1 MKIVTPRIGMM
12 LKLST
17 AVTFLAMG
25 QVAMADGTDAGTP
38 IDNTATITYQVGGNS
53 QTPID
58 AVAPTFVVD
67 RIVTF
72 TITNTDAVNTVVA
85 PNEQDAVATFT
96 ITNTGNSPLDL
107 RLSAINLTGD
117 TVNGTVDNAD
127 MDTDFVFIA
136 DNDGDTTL
144 GSGGDNPFVDALP
157 EGGSILVAVLSD
169 APITLTDGQFAH
181 IELTATA
188 ADPGASLNPIAD
200 GALGADLVE
209 VTTDGAGTIET
220 VFNDAGEDGFETS
233 QDGYEVQSATLAITK
248 DATVISDPINGT
260 TDPFAIPGAIIEY
273 EIEIANTGAATA
285 TNISIGDVL
294 TPELLFETGNLPS
307 GTGNVSITENGTT
320 TYCTADVGDADGD
333 GCTFDGTDTLTIA
346 GRDSSQPP
354 ASQPVSISVGA
365 DAVTIRFRAQID
377 PT

>member
-1 MKIVTPRIGMM
+1 MKIVRPRIGML

-25 QVAMADGTDAGTP
+25 QVAMADGTDAGTS
-38 IDNTATITYQVGGNS
+38 IDNTATISYEVNGAS

-58 AVAPTFVVD
+58 AIAPTFVVD

-72 TITNTDAVNTVVA
+72 VITNPDTANTVVA
-85 PNEQDAVATFT
+85 PNEQDAVTTFE
-96 ITNTGNSPLDL
+96 ITNTGNSPIDL

-136 DNDGDTTL
+136 DNDGDLTF
-144 GSGGDNPFVDALP
+144 GSAGDDAFVDALP
-157 EGGSILVAVLSD
+157 ENASILVAVLAD
-169 APITLTDGQFAH
+169 APIGLTDGQFAH
-181 IELTATA
+181 IDLTATA
-188 ADPGASLNPIAD
+188 ADPGASLNPGQD
-200 GALGADLVE
+200 GSLGADLAE
-209 VTTDGAGTIET
+209 TTTNGVGTLET

-233 QDGYEVQSATLAITK
+233 QDGYEVQAATLTISK

-273 EIEIANTGAATA
+273 EIVITNAGSATA

-294 TPELLFETGNLPS
+294 TPELLFETGNLPA
-307 GTGNVSITENGTT
+307 GTGNVSGTENGTT
-320 TYCTADVGDADGD
+320 TYCTADLGDGDGD
-333 GCTFDGTDTLTIA
+333 GCTFDGTDTLTIE
-346 GRDSSQPP
+346 GRDSTAAVQPDP
-354 ASQPVSISVGA
+354 IAVGA
-365 DAVTIRFRAQID
+365 NPVTIRFRAQID